1 MLNRHHD
8 HILLPTDGLVRGDGT
23 DDGRGGS
30 VTDRRGGA
38 FRSERRQSRR
48 RWSSLKTE
56 GSVGDAAHTPDPRR
70 HLRPHLIRRLG
81 RGGSCPSQIDPA
93 FYRGALAA
101 GMIGPRKEDAVAND
115 AETGFDVY
123 ANGVQIS
130 STPWDFT
137 IEFYLK
143 RSADLKQPAE
153 MLGRLRISPAH
164 ALILARLLQKQVDAY
179 QQQIGP
185 ISLPPKLYNDLGLEQ

>member
-1 MLNRHHD
+1 MP
-8 HILLPTDGLVRGDGT
+8 LPP
-23 DDGRGGS
+23 
-30 VTDRRGGA
+30 
-38 FRSERRQSRR
+38 RS
-48 RWSSLKTE
+48 
-56 GSVGDAAHTPDPRR
+56 PP
-70 HLRPHLIRRLG
+70 PPPLISHPPLG
-81 RGGSCPSQIDPA
+81 RGASCPSQIDPT

-115 AETGFDVY
+115 AGTGFDVY

-143 RSADLKQPAE
+143 RSADLKEPAE